1 MFWTIPVARDAVEA
15 DFDGAQARLRVR
27 GLELF
32 NDHDLA
38 NSLTYGLGLPGDL
51 GFPYPH
57 IGPVQPVRARVSFDL
72 KWSGLVDTAEIHNAK
87 QGFEGSFV
95 QTGATIRWSSEED
108 GFQFQSEEPD
118 PARNLFAVIG
128 RERNGVFFR

>member
-1 MFWTIPVARDAVEA
+1 M
-15 DFDGAQARLRVR
+15 DFDDAHARLRVR
-27 GLELF
+27 GLDLF

-57 IGPVQPVRARVSFDL
+57 IDPIQPVRAKVSFDIE
-72 KWSGLVDTAEIHNAK
+72 WSGLLEAAEIRNAA
-87 QGFEGSFV
+87 QMFEGSFLK
-95 QTGATIRWSSEED
+95 TGATIRWSSEEV
-108 GFQFQSEEPD
+108 GFRFVSEAPD
-118 PARNLFAVIG
+118 PTRNLFAVFG